1 MPNLL
6 RHFRR
11 QVVSSDADSIPK
23 TKRQTT
29 AFKARDTW
37 LEDDSDDEIPELR
50 TTKDAIEKAENT
62 VIPSTQDADGAV
74 ICLDQ
79 GEKDN
84 AEAEAIYED
93 GYAAPVFSE
102 HDEGSPP
109 SFPEI
114 PVTKPTAHPTTP
126 IPIRTPLHSEN
137 RKASAV
143 PGLNSVRLR
152 ISRGTDMGVLSEIDI
167 PVGTGVS
174 GTPKSAKWIRRA
186 VSDCVSKIPGKKV
199 GSCID

>member
-126 IPIRTPLHSEN
+126 IPIRTPLNLEN